1 MKNVFSYIIPF
12 YYQQIYKVVSLPIYD
27 GMAPDTEK
35 GSYIILGDR
44 NFTQTE
50 GKNDYLGKCQILLQV
65 VIKSPNFGYKD
76 VDDVISQILSIFN
89 SDNTLTMTDGY
100 QIINT
105 YVISQQYLPSINR
118 TDMVFQGLLRLEH
131 KICQI

>member
-1 MKNVFSYIIPF
+1 MKNIFAYLIPF
-12 YYQQIYKVVSLPIYD
+12 YFNNLSKVVSLPIYD
-27 GMAPDTEK
+27 GMATDTEK
-35 GSYIILGDR
+35 GNYIIIGDR
-44 NFTQTE
+44 NFSQTE

>member
-1 MKNVFSYIIPF
+1 MKNIFAYLIPF
-12 YYQQIYKVVSLPIYD
+12 YFNQLSKVVSLPIYD
-27 GMAPDTEK
+27 GMAPDTET
-35 GSYIILGDR
+35 GNYIIIGDR
-44 NFTQTE
+44 NFSQTE

>member
-1 MKNVFSYIIPF
+1 MKNIFAYLIPF
-12 YYQQIYKVVSLPIYD
+12 YFNQLSKVVSLPIYD

-35 GSYIILGDR
+35 GSYIIIADR
-44 NFTQTE
+44 NFSQTE
-50 GKNDYLGKCQILLQV
+50 GKNDYVGKCQILLQV

>member
-12 YYQQIYKVVSLPIYD
+12 YYQQLYQVVSLPIYD

-50 GKNDYLGKCQILLQV
+50 GKNDYLGKCQILIQV

-76 VDDVISQILSIFN
+76 VDDVIDQILNVFN
-89 SDNTLTMTDGY
+89 SNATLEMSDGY

-105 YVISQQYLPSINR
+105 YILSQQYLPSINR

>member
-1 MKNVFSYIIPF
+1 MKNIFAYLIPF
-12 YYQQIYKVVSLPIYD
+12 YFNQLSKVVSLPIYD

-35 GSYIILGDR
+35 GNYIILGDR
-44 NFTQTE
+44 NFSQTE